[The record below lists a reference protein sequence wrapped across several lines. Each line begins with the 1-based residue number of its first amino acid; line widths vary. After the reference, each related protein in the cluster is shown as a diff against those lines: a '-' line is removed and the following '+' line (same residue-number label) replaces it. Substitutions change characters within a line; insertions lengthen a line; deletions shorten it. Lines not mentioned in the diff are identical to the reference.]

1 MPEKKQ
7 EKLWDQTVRLDPVQF
22 KDLLIALAHVLEEQ
36 KKLTSGLTKIEGEL
50 KLIRMEVSELKEK
63 IKVKYRSKIQ
73 RNIIIWQHQI
83 ITII

>member
-50 KLIRMEVSELKEK
+50 KLIRMEISELKEK
-63 IKVKYRSKIQ
+63 IKK
-73 RNIIIWQHQI
+73 
-83 ITII
+83 